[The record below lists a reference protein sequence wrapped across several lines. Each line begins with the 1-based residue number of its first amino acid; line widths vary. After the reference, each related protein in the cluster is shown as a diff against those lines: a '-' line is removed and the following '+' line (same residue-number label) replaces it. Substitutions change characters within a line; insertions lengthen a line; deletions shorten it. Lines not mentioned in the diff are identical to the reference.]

1 LNFIVS
7 LAFKNLRRNL
17 RRTVISGIAVIA
29 GVALMILGN
38 GLIGGLDEGVIRGQI
53 DTQVGHVSLYP
64 PDHPTN
70 GLDNPVDELVEL
82 PAGLDSLLAEYT
94 YTTRLR
100 FDTRIVHGVNGM
112 RVVGIGYNPN
122 TDPDV
127 FLRDDFEVDGAWP
140 EESDQVGVVLG
151 KTLASLL
158 DVEVGGIVTMQNRTS
173 MGSQNALSWPVVGIL
188 NAQNPLLDSKV
199 AFLTIDQA
207 MELVVAPG
215 PSQVAVRLNRRG
227 ETEEFLEVI
236 TSADEVGDWQAV
248 SYIDGAEDMLAIN
261 KIRRSALKVMIFV
274 LMAIAATGIANTV
287 IMAVYERIREV
298 GTLAAM
304 GMRPKEIRKLFL
316 IEGAVMGFSA
326 ALVGALLG
334 GLANYRLSTTG
345 FSVGDLPDAG
355 AIPISTTIYT
365 TFGWGPIWMGL
376 IFGVIVATL
385 ASVWPAK
392 FAAGLDPA
400 VAVRD
405 D

>member
-1 LNFIVS
+1 MSFIIS

-53 DTQVGHVSLYP
+53 DTQVGHVSLFP
-64 PDHPTN
+64 PGHPTN
-70 GLDNPVDELVEL
+70 GLENPVDELVEL
-82 PAGLDSLLAEYT
+82 PVGVDRLLAENSST
-94 YTTRLR
+94 ERLR
-100 FDTRIVHGVNGM
+100 FDTRIIHGANGM
-112 RVVGIGYNPN
+112 RVTGVGYNPD
-122 TDPDV
+122 TDAEV
-127 FLRDDFEVDGAWP
+127 FLRDGFEITGAWP
-140 EESDQVGVVLG
+140 EDAEQTGVVLG

-158 DVEVGGIVTMQNRTS
+158 EVEVGSMVTMQTRTS

-188 NAQNPLLDSKV
+188 NAQNPLLDSRI
-199 AFLTIDQA
+199 AFLTLDQA
-207 MELVVAPG
+207 MELIVAPG
-215 PSQVAVRLNRRG
+215 PSQVAIRLDRRG
-227 ETEEFLEVI
+227 ATEGFLEGIQGSV
-236 TSADEVGDWQAV
+236 ELGDWQVV
-248 SYIDGAEDMLAIN
+248 SYIEGAEDMLAIN

-304 GMRPKEIRKLFL
+304 GMRPSQIRRLFL

-326 ALVGALLG
+326 ALFGAFLG
-334 GLANYRLSTTG
+334 GLGNYRLSTIG

-365 TFGWGPIWMGL
+365 TFAWGPIWLGL
-376 IFGVIVATL
+376 AFGVFVATA
-385 ASVWPAK
+385 ASIWPAR